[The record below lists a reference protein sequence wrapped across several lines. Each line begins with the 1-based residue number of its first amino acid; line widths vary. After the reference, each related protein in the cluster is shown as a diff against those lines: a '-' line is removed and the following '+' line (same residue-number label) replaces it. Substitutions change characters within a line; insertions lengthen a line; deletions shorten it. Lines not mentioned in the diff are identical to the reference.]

1 MIYVLFNGNEVVGVT
16 SKRPFTPVEGI
27 VFNHVETSDDW
38 TSFDQVTKIAEKLTT
53 LTGKTY
59 LPTDY
64 GYGRYPFGLVEVPMI
79 GDYVSYT
86 FNGDYYPCGKVE
98 KISKTYQITVSD
110 GKIFRRD
117 GDSSRW
123 LNHGWSLVK
132 GHRSDLNPS
141 F

>member
-53 LTGKTY
+53 LTGKT
-59 LPTDY
+59 
-64 GYGRYPFGLVEVPMI
+64 
-79 GDYVSYT
+79 
-86 FNGDYYPCGKVE
+86 
-98 KISKTYQITVSD
+98 
-110 GKIFRRD
+110 
-117 GDSSRW
+117 SSRW